1 MRLTY
6 ILSLLTLLIFIS
18 GSGVYSQ
25 GVSSGAAGVRAANP
39 EFPQLL
45 EWAAKEKDLGYKLE
59 GSPYIEEAWNNAK
72 ILFKSNEV
80 IEDIPVKYD
89 LMENL
94 MEIKTKRTIKVCPA
108 KRIIAFELKSTE
120 SEQIRKFV
128 NCNRFKSDTKLEGFY
143 EVLVDSDDG
152 LSLFVKTDATIKES
166 NYNPALD
173 VGEETSKI
181 VKRQTYYIVDGNYA
195 NVVKKNKKAF
205 LKLFNGKSSIIN
217 LLLKEEKL
225 KIGEA
230 QDLIQIVDYYNSL

>member
-1 MRLTY
+1 
-6 ILSLLTLLIFIS
+6 
-18 GSGVYSQ
+18 
-25 GVSSGAAGVRAANP
+25 
-39 EFPQLL
+39 
-45 EWAAKEKDLGYKLE
+45 
-59 GSPYIEEAWNNAK
+59 
-72 ILFKSNEV
+72 
-80 IEDIPVKYD
+80 
-89 LMENL
+89 